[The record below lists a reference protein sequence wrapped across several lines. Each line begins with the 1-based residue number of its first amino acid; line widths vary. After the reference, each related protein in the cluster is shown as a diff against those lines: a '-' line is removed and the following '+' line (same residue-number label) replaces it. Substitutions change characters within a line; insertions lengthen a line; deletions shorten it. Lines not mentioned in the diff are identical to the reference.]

1 MKLFSGS
8 SLPAATSC
16 GVVQADSRKCNY
28 DIAAKHRVITSLFI
42 TCFVCSGLMTFSV
55 TPASIAEGHTNN
67 VTLTCE
73 VPGSRFSLVTF
84 MQISKV
90 NPGGSLTPL
99 VELIPGAQQPVYVDD
114 ELLLRSQVSGNI
126 NKGQGRVYMKVVI
139 SGPLKSDIGDYIC
152 SMSYLGSA
160 YELGQ
165 ASVNSSLHELDFST
179 LLEEKR
185 ELQKIVEQCTS
196 SNSSLNVQNPQ
207 ALQFLHLTV
216 SPNTDVME
224 NTSATLNLSCNAGYP
239 GSRLSLVTLM
249 LISKVMKNGSVVPVV
264 EMVPGSPTPIFLD
277 DDFRSRSHVTGDV
290 KVSHS
295 VFLNLEI
302 LQPKVS
308 DSGLYRCSMS
318 YVGSGHGMG
327 GESVYQRL
335 DIWTWTTLLAEIDR
349 LKLEKQRQCLN

>member
-1 MKLFSGS
+1 MTLSMTPS
-8 SLPAATSC
+8 S
-16 GVVQADSRKCNY
+16 
-28 DIAAKHRVITSLFI
+28 IAAGHTHNATI
-42 TCFVCSGLMTFSV
+42 TCTVS
-55 TPASIAEGHTNN
+55 ASN
-67 VTLTCE
+67 L
-73 VPGSRFSLVTF
+73 SLVTF
-84 MQISKV
+84 LQIGKV

-99 VELIPGAQQPVYVDD
+99 VELIPGVQQPIFVDD
-114 ELLLRSQVSGNI
+114 ELIRRSRVSGNLM
-126 NKGQGRVYMKVVI
+126 KGQGQVYLKVTI
-139 SGPLKSDIGDYIC
+139 PDTAKSDIGEYLC
-152 SMSYLGSA
+152 SMSYLSSS
-160 YELGQ
+160 YQPGQ
-165 ASVNSSLHELDFST
+165 ASVNGSLDELDFST
-179 LLEEKR
+179 LLQEKHQL
-185 ELQKIVEQCTS
+185 ETII
-196 SNSSLNVQNPQ
+196 SNCINSKPGLNASTPQ

-216 SPNTDVME
+216 SPNDVLE
-224 NTSATLNLSCNAGYP
+224 NTSAKLNLSCNAGYP

-290 KVSHS
+290 KVNHS

-335 DIWTWTTLLAEIDR
+335 DIWTWATLLAEIDR